1 MTSYAFRGQQCANLA
16 RRRTVAAWVES
27 LTGVPVP
34 TSCDHSFRAAL
45 KDGVLLCKLMNRLK
59 PYSVKKVVCA
69 SDELT
74 TEEEQSARNITNFLK
89 AAGEFGLD
97 PTDLFQLDDIL
108 EDTWRDRP
116 RVVEC
121 LYLLQRRAEEMLG
134 DDVNPDGDGTCVCD
148 SYSTDSQKTD
158 SVYDYATST
167 FDGMDPEVDFTTPRG
182 INKLMDQ
189 CTAILRDRG
198 ARGEVYEKDPI
209 KRKLTGRND
218 GNAMRCLESML
229 KQILAGITTAQ
240 ERRGRRDLE
249 ESEKYIKSLEDQI
262 ELLQKQPQAT
272 VCDTS
277 GLTSDEVIS
286 LRKTCDE
293 LTKKLEEYQR
303 EKEELE
309 HTLERELKEKQQLA
323 KQIDSIQDEVQSL
336 GTIRGKYKEVQQEN
350 CKLYNMVQDLRGN
363 IRVFCRVRPLGVTG
377 DIDDRAVTTNTEDGK
392 VLVSCGAYSDRPKA
406 FKFDKVFGEE
416 STQEEVYAET
426 QPLIRSVLDGY
437 NVCIFAYGQTGSGKT
452 HTMSGT
458 HVEEYS
464 GRGINYRALDDLF
477 EIKRKR
483 SDEVDYQINV
493 QMLEIY
499 NENLRDL
506 LFDYATGEVP
516 PKLEIRSTQES
527 GCNVPEAVQ
536 HPVSCTDDVLEVMEM
551 GSLNR
556 SVGSTA
562 MNERSSRSHSVLT
575 VIVDGYS
582 HVTQDKT
589 HACLHLVDL
598 AGSERVGRSEA
609 TGDRLKEAQ
618 YINKS
623 LSSLGDVMSNL
634 AAKNS
639 HVPFRNSKLTQLLKD
654 SLSGQAK
661 SMMFMHISPEL
672 LSRGETMSTLNFG
685 FRVSQITLGQ
695 ATKNV
700 DKGSS
705 VEAVNKLKRVASAK
719 DEKIIELQR
728 VIESERAVVRKA
740 ESDKLALEKQLKS
753 LREELQLSQRTLMQS
768 RSLSRRKSNAEEGS
782 VSLRSRTKK
791 STPPQQPTVPE
802 APEEDTSLRQRL
814 GLRTLRS
821 GKRETSIGARLF
833 GRKKSAPPDEAAAR
847 GRSSSRGSRLLNR
860 ESPSRASKNAPIGRQ
875 AHRKTISMTSREAHR
890 YPTGAMSNPRRA
902 AMKKA
907 EENASRGAKWR

>member
-1 MTSYAFRGQQCANLA
+1 
-16 RRRTVAAWVES
+16 
-27 LTGVPVP
+27 
-34 TSCDHSFRAAL
+34 
-45 KDGVLLCKLMNRLK
+45 MNRLK
-59 PYSVKKVVCA
+59 PYSITKVVRA
-69 SDELT
+69 LDELT
-74 TEEEQSARNITNFLK
+74 TEEEQSVKNIASFLDAAR
-89 AAGEFGLD
+89 EFGLD
-97 PTDLFQLDDIL
+97 PDDLFAE
-108 EDTWRDRP
+108 EDLTDGTWKDRP

-121 LYLLQRRAEEMLG
+121 LYLLQRRAEEVLDEG
-134 DDVNPDGDGTCVCD
+134 LNPEADGTCVCD

-158 SVYDYATST
+158 SVYDYSSCNL
-167 FDGMDPEVDFTTPRG
+167 DGMDPECDFTTPRG

-198 ARGEVYEKDPI
+198 SHDEIYAKDPI
-209 KRKLTGRND
+209 DKKLIGRGE

-303 EKEELE
+303 EKEELQS
-309 HTLERELKEKQQLA
+309 TLERQLKEKEQLA

-336 GTIRGKYKEVQQEN
+336 DTIRGKYKEVQQEN

-363 IRVFCRVRPLGVTG
+363 IRVFCRARPLGATG
-377 DIDDRAVTTNTEDGK
+377 DMAGRAVTTDSENGRI
-392 VLVSCGAYSDRPKA
+392 LVSCGARQKA

-416 STQEEVYAET
+416 STQEDVYAES

-477 EIKRKR
+477 DIKRRR

-506 LFDYATGEVP
+506 LFDPTSGDAP

-536 HPVSCTDDVLEVMEM
+536 RPVSCTDDVLEVMEM
-551 GSLNR
+551 GSMNR

-582 HVTQDKT
+582 HVTKDKT
-589 HACLHLVDL
+589 HGCLHLVDL

-623 LSSLGDVMSNL
+623 LSALGDVMADL
-634 AAKNS
+634 AAKNA

-661 SMMFMHISPEL
+661 SMMFMHISPEDS
-672 LSRGETMSTLNFG
+672 SRGETLSTLNFG

-700 DKGSS
+700 EKGSS
-705 VEAVNKLKRVASAK
+705 IEAVNKLKRVASAK
-719 DEKIIELQR
+719 DDKILELQR

-753 LREELQLSQRTLMQS
+753 LREELQLSQRSLMQS
-768 RSLSRRKSNAEEGS
+768 RPLSRRRSSIGVEEGS
-782 VSLRSRTKK
+782 TSTRSSARGRSSRLKK
-791 STPPQQPTVPE
+791 SPPPQQPTVKE
-802 APEEDTSLRQRL
+802 APEEDKPHSLRNRL
-814 GLRTLRS
+814 GLRSSLRL
-821 GKRETSIGARLF
+821 GKREDSIGARLF
-833 GRKKSAPPDEAAAR
+833 GRKKSVPPEDT
-847 GRSSSRGSRLLNR
+847 GRKPSTRSRLSSTQEFSSLATKSAQPTR
-860 ESPSRASKNAPIGRQ
+860 PSQ
-875 AHRKTISMTSREAHR
+875 RKAISLTSREAHKS
-890 YPTGAMSNPRRA
+890 GASSNPRRA
-902 AMKKA
+902 AMKKI
-907 EENASRGAKWR
+907 EENATRGAKWR

>member
-1 MTSYAFRGQQCANLA
+1 
-16 RRRTVAAWVES
+16 
-27 LTGVPVP
+27 
-34 TSCDHSFRAAL
+34 
-45 KDGVLLCKLMNRLK
+45 MNRLK
-59 PYSVKKVVCA
+59 PYTITKVVRA
-69 SDELT
+69 LDELT
-74 TEEEQSARNITNFLK
+74 TEEEQSAKNVASFLD
-89 AAGEFGLD
+89 AAKEFGLD
-97 PTDLFQLDDIL
+97 PADLFSK
-108 EDTWRDRP
+108 EDLMDGTWKDRP

-121 LYLLQRRAEEMLG
+121 LYLLQRKAEEMLDEG
-134 DDVNPDGDGTCVCD
+134 IVEGDGTCVCD

-158 SVYDYATST
+158 SVYDYST
-167 FDGMDPEVDFTTPRG
+167 CNFDGADPDLDFTTPRG

-198 ARGEVYEKDPI
+198 NRDEIYGKDVISKQLNGRGGE
-209 KRKLTGRND
+209 

-262 ELLQKQPQAT
+262 ELLQQQPQAT
-272 VCDTS
+272 VCNTS

-293 LTKKLEEYQR
+293 LTKKLEEYQK
-303 EKEELE
+303 EKEELQN
-309 HTLERELKEKQQLA
+309 TLERQLKEKEQLA

-336 GTIRGKYKEVQQEN
+336 DTIRGKYKEVQQEN

-363 IRVFCRVRPLGVTG
+363 IRVFCRVRPLGATG
-377 DIDDRAVTTNTEDGK
+377 DTADRAVTADSGEGR
-392 VLVSCGAYSDRPKA
+392 VLVSCGAYSDRQKA

-416 STQEEVYAET
+416 STQDDVYAES

-477 EIKRKR
+477 EIKRRR

-506 LFDYATGEVP
+506 LFDHASGEAP

-536 HPVSCTDDVLEVMEM
+536 RPVSCTDDVLEVMEM
-551 GSLNR
+551 GSMNR

-582 HVTQDKT
+582 HVTKDKT

-623 LSSLGDVMSNL
+623 LSALGDVMSDL
-634 AAKNS
+634 ASKNS
-639 HVPFRNSKLTQLLKD
+639 HIPFRNSKLTQLLKD

-661 SMMFMHISPEL
+661 SMMFMHISPENS
-672 LSRGETMSTLNFG
+672 SRGETLSTLNFG

-700 DKGSS
+700 EKGSS

-719 DEKIIELQR
+719 DEKIVELQR

-753 LREELQLSQRTLMQS
+753 LREELQLSQRSLMQT
-768 RSLSRRKSNAEEGS
+768 RSLSRRRMSSEGASS
-782 VSLRSRTKK
+782 VRSRTKK
-791 STPPQQPTVPE
+791 SPPPQQPTVKE
-802 APEEDTSLRQRL
+802 TPEEDSSATMRKRL
-814 GLRTLRS
+814 GLRRL
-821 GKRETSIGARLF
+821 GKREDSIGARLF
-833 GRKKSAPPDEAAAR
+833 GRKKKSVPPESASR
-847 GRSSSRGSRLLNR
+847 KSSTRESRLTSSK
-860 ESPSRASKNAPIGRQ
+860 ESPSRAKTVAPSRQ
-875 AHRKTISMTSREAHR
+875 AQRKAISMTSREVHQC
-890 YPTGAMSNPRRA
+890 TGASINPRRA
-902 AMKKA
+902 VLKKV
-907 EENASRGAKWR
+907 EESASRGSKWR